1 LMGNAE
7 RKNAFGIPTCIW
19 EENIKINLNEM
30 WWDYAHWIQLAGNKD
45 KRRPLLKTV
54 MNIRIKKNGKLLN

>member
-1 LMGNAE
+1 MGGHVALMGEKRIASRVLMGNAE

-30 WWDYAHWIQLAGNKD
+30 
-45 KRRPLLKTV
+45 
-54 MNIRIKKNGKLLN
+54 